1 MRIIPAVITAAV
13 TLSLSYVFSTK
24 FGQLPPMGK
33 LLSPQTGFWQNAEVI
48 GERPHETMV
57 LPGLTGKVEVWYD
70 DRAVPHIFADNEAD
84 AYYVQGY
91 VTARDRLWQMELQA
105 FASAGRLSEILG
117 PGLIRYD
124 RGKRRDGMIYGAEK
138 AVAVMESD
146 PATRTAIHSYADGIN
161 AFIAQLTPATLP
173 VEYKILDYKPEKWD
187 VIKSALLLKYMS
199 ADLAGFCDDLEFTN
213 ARRLFSMADFNLLY
227 PDFQDTLYPIIP
239 KGTAF
244 PAPSAKAVAPPDS
257 VLAIDA
263 SYMKF
268 KMDKPNPENGSNNW
282 AVAGSK
288 TRSGAPILCSD
299 PHLGLSLPSLWYE
312 IQIHTPDMNVYG
324 ASLPGAPGVII
335 GFNDHIAWGVT
346 NGEEDVKDYYRM
358 QFRNGKKEY
367 LFNGTYRPAELRVE
381 TIKVRGRAP
390 IYDTVAYTVFGPV
403 VFDNTWP
410 EKASHEP
417 FLAMRWKAL
426 DSSNELVA
434 FYKLNKAR
442 NYDDYVAALQHY
454 TCPAQ
459 NFVFADKQGDIG
471 IWHNGQFPLRW
482 KDQGKWIMPGSDS
495 TYAWQG
501 YIPRAEVP
509 HIKNPERGFVSSA
522 NQRPTDNTYPYA
534 LYGEFDLFR
543 GERINNRLGEMNQI
557 TPQDMMTLQNDSK
570 NLFAA
575 AAMPLIRK
583 HLDTAALTAAQ
594 QPYWQLLSQWNC
606 VSSADSKAATIF
618 NNFWEHLSDTIF
630 RDELTPKDSSV
641 LAWPQATT
649 VLQMLLRDSAVH
661 FVDNINTPQKETLSG
676 LMQGA
681 FATSIKELAKLN
693 KAGKLELGR
702 SRGTD
707 IRHLSRA
714 IPAFSAM
721 NLNTGGGRHIVNAIQ
736 KTHGPS
742 WRMVVQLSDKTEAY
756 GIYPGGQSGN
766 PGSPYYDNAVND
778 WVAGNYYM
786 LHVFDQQEKDDPL
799 IRYKVVFTG
808 DRKSVV

>member
-13 TLSLSYVFSTK
+13 TLSFAYALSTK
-24 FGQLPPMGK
+24 IGQLPPMGK

-48 GERPHETMV
+48 GERPHEKMV

-70 DRAVPHIFADNEAD
+70 DRAVPHIFAENEAD

-91 VTARDRLWQMELQA
+91 VTARDRLWQMELQT
-105 FASAGRLSEILG
+105 FAAAGRLSEVLG
-117 PGLIRYD
+117 PGMVNYD
-124 RGKRRDGMIYGAEK
+124 RSKRRDGMVFGAERS
-138 AVAVMESD
+138 VAVMETD
-146 PATRTAIHSYADGIN
+146 PATRTAIHSYADGVN

-199 ADLAGFCDDLEFTN
+199 ADLAGFCDDLENTN

-239 KGTAF
+239 KGTPFA
-244 PAPSAKAVAPPDS
+244 AASAKAVAPPDS

-263 SYMKF
+263 AYMKF
-268 KMDKPNPENGSNNW
+268 KQDKPDPANGSNNW

-288 TRSGAPILCSD
+288 TRAGAPILCSD

-312 IQIHTPDMNVYG
+312 VQIHTPGMNVYG

-346 NGEEDVKDYYRM
+346 NGEEDVKDFYRM

-367 LFNGTYRPAELRVE
+367 LFNGSYRPADLRVE
-381 TIKVRGRAP
+381 AIKVRGGDTV
-390 IYDTVAYTVFGPV
+390 YDTVAYTVFGPV
-403 VFDNTWP
+403 KFDNTFP
-410 EKASHEP
+410 EKISGQS

-426 DSSNELVA
+426 DSSNELRT

-442 NYDDYVAALQHY
+442 NYDEYVDALRTY

-459 NFVFADKQGDIG
+459 NFVFADKDGDIA
-471 IWHNGQFPLRW
+471 IWHNGQYPLRW
-482 KDQGKWIMPGSDS
+482 QNQGKWIMPGSDS

-501 YIPRAEVP
+501 YIPHEELP

-522 NQRPTDNTYPYA
+522 NQRPTDNTYPYV
-534 LYGEFDLFR
+534 LYSAEYDLFR
-543 GERINNRLGEMNQI
+543 GERINNRLGEMSQI
-557 TPQDMMTLQNDSK
+557 TPQDMMTLQNDNK

-583 HLDTAALTAAQ
+583 HMDTVALTEEQ
-594 QPYWQLLSQWNC
+594 RPYWQLLSQWDC
-606 VSSADSKAATIF
+606 VASPDSKAATIF
-618 NNFWEHLSDTIF
+618 NALWNHLTDTIF
-630 RDELTPKDSSV
+630 LDELEPKDSTI
-641 LAWPQATT
+641 LAMPQATT
-649 VLQMLLRDSAVH
+649 ALQMLLRDSAVH

-676 LMQGA
+676 LVQGC
-681 FATSIKELAKLN
+681 FASIIKDMAELN
-693 KAGKLELGR
+693 KAGRLELGKA
-702 SRGTD
+702 RGTN

-721 NLNTGGGRHIVNAIQ
+721 HLNTGGGQHIVNATKQ
-736 KTHGPS
+736 AHGPS

-778 WVAGNYYM
+778 WVAGKYYL

-808 DRKSVV
+808 K